1 MIKKFLVITLLAA
14 AIAADARA
22 LSVKHDFTAFV
33 GLFNASTAEFEY
45 VLLPHEYAV
54 RSTVRTNGTFN
65 LLYPFEAQYFT
76 GGRIENGRMETAA
89 YRYESQSRFSKRSKE
104 TVYDRNGQPVYSIST
119 KNGKQKKRK
128 FKISADNKNTTNLQT
143 VLAAIAKHYNEVRFC
158 DSEMRIFDGKKR
170 YNVIFRDEGT
180 EELKPNDN
188 SPFFGAAAKCSMYI
202 DKLGDNGDDL
212 LWQLSSERP
221 VYFWILRDHKTS
233 APFIARIN
241 IKETPLGE
249 MNVYT
254 TKIEVTK

>member
-1 MIKKFLVITLLAA
+1 MIKKFLVITFFAA
-14 AIAADARA
+14 MAADARA
-22 LSVKHDFTAFV
+22 LSVKHDFTAFI
-33 GLFNASTAEFEY
+33 GPFNASTAEFEY
-45 VLLPHEYAV
+45 VLQPHEYAV

-89 YRYESQSRFSKRSKE
+89 YRYKSKSRFSKRSKE
-104 TVYDRNGQPVYSIST
+104 MVYDRDGQPVYSIST
-119 KNGKQKKRK
+119 KNGKQKKK
-128 FKISADNKNTTNLQT
+128 TIEVNADNKNTTNLQT

-180 EELKPNDN
+180 EELKADDN
-188 SPFFGAAAKCSMYI
+188 SPFSGAAAKCSMYI
-202 DKLGDNGDDL
+202 DKLGDDGDDL

-221 VYFWILRDHKTS
+221 VYFWILRDSKTA
-233 APFIARIN
+233 APFIARIK

-254 TKIEVTK
+254 TKIEVKK